1 MRERKGNENTS
12 KEEEEYE
19 GELANERR

>member
-12 KEEEEYE
+12 KEETEYE
-19 GELANERR
+19 GELASER

>member
-12 KEEEEYE
+12 REETEYE
-19 GELANERR
+19 GELANER